1 MFLALFSPQPT
12 VVPTLADVRYMI
24 PALPFFLGL
33 VGLLLS
39 SLHEKM
45 PVLALML
52 FIINVTTNVLT
63 LAPFNKEF
71 RWLFPAYL
79 KEIHQDYPT
88 SYRAVSQFLQ
98 RHAKPEEL
106 VFAYP
111 PHTNYPLIF
120 YTGDTLSFCCL
131 LNNRT
136 QLLRQDIIELPARLF
151 MERYLPDWFVAF
163 GLSPT
168 TARLLNFFSHHPQN
182 GGDDGPLAYFQPV
195 EFIDVY
201 WGDTQRPELPWHS
214 FGAKTDFDRDTDA
227 VYIFKRVKNHQLVQE
242 IGSPEAPSL
251 P

>member
-1 MFLALFSPQPT
+1 
-12 VVPTLADVRYMI
+12 MI
-24 PALPFFLGL
+24 PVLPFFLGL

-45 PVLALML
+45 PVLALTL
-52 FIINVTTNVLT
+52 FIINVTTNVFT
-63 LAPFNKEF
+63 LAPFNREF

-88 SYRAVSQFLQ
+88 SYRAVSQFLH

-111 PHTNYPLIF
+111 PYTNYPLIF

-136 QLLRQDIIELPARLF
+136 QLLRQEIIELPARLF
-151 MERYLPDWFVAF
+151 MEQHLPDWFIAF

-182 GGDDGPLAYFQPV
+182 RGDNGPLSYFQPV

-201 WGDTQRPELPWHS
+201 WGDTHRPELPWHS

-227 VYIFKRVKNHQLVQE
+227 VYIFKRVKNRQLVQE
-242 IGSPEAPSL
+242 IGSPEKPSL